1 MELVLIIIILILLIA
16 NLVVVLTKN
25 NRLQTERLELLLHEE
40 MKANRE
46 ELGRNIREL
55 RSELNQTLNFS
66 VRQMQDSLHKNML
79 TAGCTHKEYRKT
91 IG

>member
-46 ELGRNIREL
+46 ELPR
-55 RSELNQTLNFS
+55 
-66 VRQMQDSLHKNML
+66 
-79 TAGCTHKEYRKT
+79 
-91 IG
+91 

>member
-40 MKANRE
+40 MKANRVE
-46 ELGRNIREL
+46 PNFELLCSANAR
-55 RSELNQTLNFS
+55 
-66 VRQMQDSLHKNML
+66 
-79 TAGCTHKEYRKT
+79 
-91 IG
+91 

>member
-40 MKANRE
+40 MKATEKNW
-46 ELGRNIREL
+46 GVI
-55 RSELNQTLNFS
+55 SVNFVLS
-66 VRQMQDSLHKNML
+66 
-79 TAGCTHKEYRKT
+79 
-91 IG
+91 